1 MDHKLT
7 AEQKITGICV
17 TLGEYPSVRYYK
29 PRNPTHEANVLCTH
43 VARFVQAEL
52 DAYAKYNQN
61 FPAPTNRPRG
71 ILLITDRCMDLV
83 APLIHEFTYQAMAHD
98 LLPIKEGDK
107 VTYRTVIHQGEPDEE
122 EKEMELG
129 DHDKVW
135 VDNRHIH
142 MYYAIDKLRSDFKK
156 FIDDNPHFTNSEAN
170 GASINAIKD
179 MMAGLSQ
186 FQATK
191 EAYSLHLGVATDCMN
206 IFTNNKLINLKTV
219 EQALATG
226 LDDDYRKPKNI
237 AMEMLSLLD
246 DESISPADRLRL
258 IMMYVL
264 HRDGIIPEDIRLLLQ
279 HAGLPLSEEQLLE
292 NMAFL
297 GAYIPK
303 TLKEKRIPL
312 PPLFPPKSAPS
323 ANEDYALSRF
333 EPAVKSM
340 LEEVTRGTLPQ
351 ATFPYVN
358 PPLDNSDELQAQAQT
373 SLRSAKPTW
382 ARNRMSTIESRQRII
397 VFMAGGATY
406 SESRAC
412 YDVSKTSGRDIF
424 LATSHMITPS
434 LYLKQVGELTA
445 ERRRLDLPQD
455 RPKPKAPAHLFE
467 RNDPPRPAPARA
479 PGSGNSMGLP
489 GRPTTTGVP
498 RPPPP
503 PGPPVHTYD
512 ARLAQG
518 VANMSVNPAPPNG
531 SGKLEKKGKY
541 EGVEEEKK
549 KKKGL
554 FHRSKK

>member
-1 MDHKLT
+1 
-7 AEQKITGICV
+7 
-17 TLGEYPSVRYYK
+17 
-29 PRNPTHEANVLCTH
+29 
-43 VARFVQAEL
+43 
-52 DAYAKYNQN
+52 
-61 FPAPTNRPRG
+61 
-71 ILLITDRCMDLV
+71 MDLV
-83 APLIHEFTYQAMAHD
+83 APLIHEFTYQAMVHD
-98 LLPIKEGDK
+98 LLPMKDGDK
-107 VTYRTVIHQGEPDEE
+107 VTYKTIIHQGKPDEE
-122 EKEMELG
+122 EKEVELG

-135 VDNRHIH
+135 VDNRHTH
-142 MYYAIDKLRSDFKK
+142 MYYAIEKMRVDFKK
-156 FIDDNPHFTNSEAN
+156 FLDDNPHFTNADAK
-170 GASINAIKD
+170 GASINTIKD

-191 EAYSLHLGVATDCMN
+191 ELYSIHLSVATDCMSV
-206 IFTNNKLINLKTV
+206 FTNNKLLELKGV

-226 LDDDYRKPKNI
+226 LDDEYTKPKNI
-237 AMEMLSLLD
+237 TMDVIALLD
-246 DESISPADRLRL
+246 DESVKPSDRLRL
-258 IMMYVL
+258 IMMYIL

-279 HAGLPLSEEQLLE
+279 HAGLPLSEEQLIENLE
-292 NMAFL
+292 LL
-297 GAYIPK
+297 GAYMPK
-303 TLKEKRIPL
+303 TLKEKRPPL
-312 PPLFPPKSAPS
+312 PPLFAPKSAPT
-323 ANEDYALSRF
+323 ANEDYALARF
-333 EPAVKSM
+333 DPAVKSM

-358 PPLDNSDELQAQAQT
+358 PPLDNSDELQAQSQT

-434 LYLKQVGELTA
+434 LFLKQVGDLTA

-467 RNDPPRPAPARA
+467 RNDPPRPVPTRA
-479 PGSGNSMGLP
+479 PVSSHSMGLP
-489 GRPTTTGVP
+489 SHPAQVGAP

-503 PGPPVHTYD
+503 AGPPTHTYD

-518 VANMSVNPAPPNG
+518 MANMSVNPAPPQG
-531 SGKLEKKGKY
+531 SSKLEKKGKY

-549 KKKGL
+549 KKKGGL